1 MAGHRMLHLPLKP
14 RPTGALASAGRR
26 EGESCWSRL
35 VLGRRLPQED
45 AADACVKVRRP
56 AGGERIDVEWCL
68 LEPSGVVG
76 DKHECAETDLAA
88 LSQTS
93 A

>member
-1 MAGHRMLHLPLKP
+1 MASHRMPHPPLKP
-14 RPTGALASAGRR
+14 RPTGTFAPAGHR

-35 VLGRRLPQED
+35 ILGRRLPQEN
-45 AADACVKVRRP
+45 AADTRAKVRRP
-56 AGGERIDVEWCL
+56 AGGECVDVEWSL
-68 LEPSGVVG
+68 LKPSGVVG
-76 DKHECAETDLAA
+76 DEHERAKTDLAA